1 MYQFAVCFFCRRCC
15 FSQLWN
21 LTREDQQNKADQGL
35 IQEKKRQIHRLNST
49 NWKKMLWKYKKK
61 FHMIGNALIRWSK
74 TLVERIRI
82 FLWSIKGAVDV
93 EAGRSLKVE
102 QLFVGFTRNNFCHS
116 GAQVEKELKMA
127 GEKKNAIWA
136 LLLSLPALII
146 TFQQNYHN
154 NQLLIKPNETVGL
167 FLPWLPTERTPA
179 ILSALFLVQGSF

>member
-1 MYQFAVCFFCRRCC
+1 MRDERMPKDVCREANWITALPVLWINAVSYIGNRLKEVNRLKQSKSVKTCINLLFVFFCRRCC

-82 FLWSIKGAVDV
+82 FLWSIKGLSTWREEDPW
-93 EAGRSLKVE
+93 RW
-102 QLFVGFTRNNFCHS
+102 NNF
-116 GAQVEKELKMA
+116 
-127 GEKKNAIWA
+127 
-136 LLLSLPALII
+136 SL
-146 TFQQNYHN
+146 
-154 NQLLIKPNETVGL
+154 GL
-167 FLPWLPTERTPA
+167 HATISVR
-179 ILSALFLVQGSF
+179 LVPK